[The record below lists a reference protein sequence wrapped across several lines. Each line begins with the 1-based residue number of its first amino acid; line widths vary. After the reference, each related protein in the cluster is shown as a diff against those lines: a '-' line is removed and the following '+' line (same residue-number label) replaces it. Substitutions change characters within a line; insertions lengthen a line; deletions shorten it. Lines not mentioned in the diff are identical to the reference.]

1 MEKYMPKTV
10 RDKISYAKKLDAS
23 MMPLCERVLLNK
35 IRRVKFVAKMWMSTI
50 EASPPNYSSPDFGWK
65 FVNGDYQL
73 LWSEGGLSPSSL
85 DVTYECEKHDGKYCM
100 LLLLFFDRLFL
111 LHF

>member
-1 MEKYMPKTV
+1 MEKYMPKTD

-23 MMPLCERVLLNK
+23 MMPLCERVLVNK
-35 IRRVKFVAKMWMSTI
+35 IRRVKFLAKMWMSTI
-50 EASPPNYSSPDFGWK
+50 EASPSNYSLLDFGWK
-65 FVNGDYQL
+65 FVNRDYQL
-73 LWSEGGLSPSSL
+73 LWFEGGLSPS
-85 DVTYECEKHDGKYCM
+85 VTSGKYCM